1 LERIVA
7 KAILKDFSK
16 GSLYNVDTLMNR
28 AIGKPKE
35 TTSIEKDNKIE
46 ILFIKGKTII

>member
-1 LERIVA
+1 
-7 KAILKDFSK
+7 
-16 GSLYNVDTLMNR
+16 MNR

-46 ILFIKGKTII
+46 VIFIKGKTIL